1 MTHFFSVTVMDCSY
15 IYFVI
20 TLHNAATCDYSPTL
34 VRVMISLQ
42 EMDDHDLIFV
52 CFSDLAIPTMSRSG
66 WSKRSKSGA
75 LPGLAEPPQV
85 QGVHVYL
92 FWTKGGERYLSHT
105 AGEVTAEELCISA
118 AEAVGENDSFDRL
131 RPDRSIQIKAVCF
144 ELLFMWERV
153 CLCNL

>member
-1 MTHFFSVTVMDCSY
+1 MTS
-15 IYFVI
+15 
-20 TLHNAATCDYSPTL
+20 YSPTL
-34 VRVMISLQ
+34 VRVMISVQ

-52 CFSDLAIPTMSRSG
+52 CFSDLAMPTMSRSG

-92 FWTKGGERYLSHT
+92 FWTQEGERYLSHT
-105 AGEVTAEELCISA
+105 AGEVTAEELCVSA

-144 ELLFMWERV
+144 EFLFMWERV
-153 CLCNL
+153 RLCNL